1 MKTRIRLL
9 VPLVLLG
16 TLSAT
21 AATDPGFSV
30 KTGGTVELSQTG
42 GKFDFLRID
51 AKNHRLLAS
60 HKEDGTADIVDLKS
74 AKLLKRIK
82 VGEAVDMAVDQESKN
97 YYVSV
102 QEGKRVAV
110 IDAESLLEK
119 SSIPTPG
126 PTDAIIF
133 NPTNRMVYVTFDGGD
148 AVWVI
153 DPKAG
158 KVTATIPVAGVPEFM
173 VYDAKAN
180 RIYLN
185 LKSKNVVA
193 VIDPGSN
200 KIVAQWAT
208 APATAPHGLALDAA
222 NHQVLSAGG
231 NGKLVAIDTATGT
244 VTASADITAKVDQIA
259 FDADTALVYCAGPD
273 RMTVIRATAG
283 KLAAAGSIAT
293 FPTARNVAVDP
304 ETQAVWT
311 TYTDGK
317 RSFATSWQPV
327 KP

>member
-1 MKTRIRLL
+1 MKTSIRLL
-9 VPLVLLG
+9 APFVLLG
-16 TLSAT
+16 TLSAA
-21 AATDPGFSV
+21 AATDPAFSA
-30 KTGGTVELSQTG
+30 KTGSTVELSKSG

-60 HKEDGTADIVDLKS
+60 HEKDGTADFVDLKS

-82 VGEAVDMAVDQESKN
+82 VGDAVDMAIDPESKN

-102 QEGKRVAV
+102 QEAKRVAV
-110 IDAESLLEK
+110 IDAETLIEK

-153 DPKAG
+153 DPKAA
-158 KVTATIPVAGVPEFM
+158 KITATIPVAGVPEFM
-173 VYDAKAN
+173 VYDAQAN

-193 VIDPGSN
+193 VIDPASN
-200 KIVAQWAT
+200 KVVAQWAT
-208 APATAPHGLALDAA
+208 APATEPHGLALDAA
-222 NHQVLSAGG
+222 NHQILSAGG
-231 NGKLVAIDTATGT
+231 NGKIVAIDTATGT
-244 VTASADITAKVDQIA
+244 VTASADIVAKVDQIA
-259 FDADTALVYCAGPD
+259 FDAGNGLAYCAGPD
-273 RMTVIRATAG
+273 RMSVVLAAAG
-283 KLAAAGSIAT
+283 KLAGAGSIAT
-293 FPTARNVAVDP
+293 FPTAKNVAVDP
-304 ETQAVWT
+304 ETHAVWT

-317 RSFATSWQPV
+317 SSFARSWLPSKQ
-327 KP
+327 